1 MKTITKKVLGK
12 VEVLERHRTQKG
24 FIFRAKQVVEYY
36 SIERIKEDCG
46 CGRPV
51 TYYEFYETKYGLLPT
66 IKGKII

>member
-24 FIFRAKQVVEYY
+24 FISRAEQVVEYY
-36 SIERIKEDCG
+36 SIQRIKEDCG

-51 TYYEFYETKYGLLPT
+51 TFYEFYETKYGLLPT
-66 IKGKII
+66 SKGKLI